1 MLLKGKRVFITEDN
15 VTNRS
20 VMQLLLERE
29 GATVAFE
36 RWGLKTCER
45 LRSFAPVDIILLDLM
60 LPDGMSGLIVYD
72 QIRALSEFENTPIIA
87 VSAKEPDV
95 AIAETQAKGFDG
107 FIGKPINRMHFAQQI
122 ADVIS
127 GEHIWEA
134 I

>member
-1 MLLKGKRVFITEDN
+1 MLLKGKRIFITEDN

-36 RWGLKTCER
+36 RWGLETCDR
-45 LRSFAPVDIILLDLM
+45 LKNFAPVDIILLDLM
-60 LPDGMSGLIVYD
+60 LPDGISGLNVFD
-72 QIRALSEFENTPIIA
+72 EIRGLSDFKDIPIIA
-87 VSAKEPDV
+87 VSAKEPDI

-107 FIGKPINRMHFAQQI
+107 FIGKPINRMHFARQI
-122 ADVIS
+122 ADVIN